1 MTSLFVS
8 STRKVNEVTWFQSH
22 QEQLSSVPAPLKQDH
37 SIITPPPPGQPF
49 IEPEPDEVN
58 EDANMDPMQSSV
70 YFASPIQTL
79 VDSVQDATSEHVS
92 LHDIADAYSTLST
105 RVQVH
110 ANAISRV
117 DRALAALDLLKS
129 QASVVVTALRRDI
142 RRAFV
147 DPVPGVHQSVVSFAS
162 DDWIAPRQTVL
173 GDIELKLA
181 RDQSFVCHH
190 SLQFL
195 SDVFRFPALQE
206 SFSGACQISSLHK
219 HTEAY

>member
-8 STRKVNEVTWFQSH
+8 STRKINEVNWFQSH
-22 QEQLSSVPAPLKQDH
+22 QEQLTSVPAPLKQDP

-49 IEPEPDEVN
+49 RGLESDEAN
-58 EDANMDPMQSSV
+58 EDVDMDSMQSSI
-70 YFASPIQTL
+70 YFASPVQTL
-79 VDSVQDATSEHVS
+79 VDSVQDATSEHIS
-92 LHDIADAYSTLST
+92 LHDIADAYSTLSM

-117 DRALAALDLLKS
+117 DRALTALDLIKS

-147 DPVPGVHQSVVSFAS
+147 DPVPGPHQSVVSFAS
-162 DDWIAPRQTVL
+162 DDWIVPRQAVL

-195 SDVFRFPALQE
+195 SDIFRFPALQE
-206 SFSGACQISSLHK
+206 SFSGARQIV
-219 HTEAY
+219 